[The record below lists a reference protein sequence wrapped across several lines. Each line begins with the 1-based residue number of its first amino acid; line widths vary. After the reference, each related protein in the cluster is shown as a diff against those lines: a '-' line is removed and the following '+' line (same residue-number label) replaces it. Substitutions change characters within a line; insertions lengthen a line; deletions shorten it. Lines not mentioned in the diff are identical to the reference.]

1 MPLPSSAGFCRG
13 GKGSLDPLVL
23 LSARSDWRC
32 GIGFTLQLG
41 ANASIESARP
51 VGRNPHHSPEGSDR

>member
-1 MPLPSSAGFCRG
+1 MPLPPSASMNCA
-13 GKGSLDPLVL
+13 GKGSLNPLVL

-32 GIGFTLQLG
+32 GIGFTPELG

-51 VGRNPHHSPEGSDR
+51 VGRNPHHSPEGADR